1 MKISNSITKF
11 VEKLQSETNLNL
23 TSDAISDD
31 DIKLLMNYLK
41 QQAPHIA
48 YVEDRF
54 VNTEDVKIP
63 IRIYEPENIKSKK
76 AILFIHGGG
85 WCSGTLDMAEIS
97 LRNIAN
103 KVGCKVFSI
112 DYRLAPNS
120 KFPKGLEDCLAVT
133 QWLLENTEKLDID
146 KNKLIVMGES
156 AGANLATALNLK
168 LKNEYDI
175 QFWKQILFYPAVD
188 ARVLT
193 NDENNNYDSMLQF
206 QDGPLLTKSTM
217 QQCYQL
223 YLNNTSETLNPY
235 VSPIQAKSLNN
246 ISDTM
251 IYTAEYDPLR
261 DEGEAYGQLLIE
273 NGNTVTMRR
282 MLGLIH
288 GFFIMPID
296 EMDLV
301 IEDISSFIQ

>member
-11 VEKLQSETNLNL
+11 VEKLQIETNLNL

-31 DIKLLMNYLK
+31 DIKLIMNYLK

-48 YVEDRF
+48 YVEDRI

-97 LRNIAN
+97 LRKIAN

-120 KFPKGLEDCLAVT
+120 KFPKGLEDCLAVM
-133 QWLLENTEKLDID
+133 QWLQENAENLDID
-146 KNKLIVMGES
+146 KNKLVIMGES

-168 LKNEYDI
+168 LKNEYGI

-193 NDENNNYDSMLQF
+193 NDENNNYESMLQF

-223 YLNNTSETLNPY
+223 YLNNTSEILNPY
-235 VSPIQAKSLNN
+235 VSPIQAKYLND

-296 EMDLV
+296 EMDLAV
-301 IEDISSFIQ
+301 EDIASLIH